1 MNCYKTFV
9 GRQESKHLLRMLLL
23 IGCTVVMFTILSL
36 HDQLNVN
43 RFSEYRVEIFSV
55 APDNLSYDNPFKYSQ
70 RVDFRAIVLTFNR
83 PKSLEILL
91 ESLQGIETDGDTI
104 SIEIWIDRNSKNEV
118 HNETLEAAIKF
129 SKLNN
134 HTKIHLH
141 PHYVGLYGQW
151 LFTYS
156 TKHLMPG
163 EEEIVLFLE
172 DDLTLSKYS
181 YRWLKKVHGQ
191 YQHHSDY
198 LGTGLR
204 HLDTTFPLRTTIPE
218 NETVFM
224 YRIFPTHGFSPKI
237 AVWNNFQKWFLSHFD
252 RKTFKP
258 YVPNIKPTKWYKTFE
273 KNNKTRTM
281 WSIWFLYYSYA
292 EQLFA
297 VYLNNN
303 FYTNYLNS
311 SSNFCFSV
319 HREET
324 GLHFRKTNASTTG
337 ENCKLIE
344 TWSDDFVQFPNVTSK
359 FDWDGRRY

>member
-9 GRQESKHLLRMLLL
+9 GRREPKLLMRMLFL
-23 IGCTVVMFTILSL
+23 IGCTVVTFTIISL
-36 HDQLNVN
+36 HYQPNIKHFL
-43 RFSEYRVEIFSV
+43 EYHDEGFSV
-55 APDNLSYDNPFKYSQ
+55 APVDLSYDNPFRYSH
-70 RVDFRAIVLTFNR
+70 RVDFRVIVLTFNR

-91 ESLQGIETDGDTI
+91 ESLHGIQTDGDTI

-118 HNETLEAAIKF
+118 HNETLEVAVNF
-129 SKLNN
+129 SKINN

-141 PHYVGLYGQW
+141 SHQVGLYGQW

-156 TKHLMPG
+156 TKHLLPG

-172 DDLTLSKYS
+172 DDLTISKHS
-181 YRWLKKVHGQ
+181 YRWLKKIHEL

-204 HLDTTFPLRTTIPE
+204 NIDPTFPLRTKIPQ

-224 YRIFPTHGFSPKI
+224 YRIFPTHGFSPKSS
-237 AVWNNFQKWFLSHFD
+237 VWNNFQKWFLTHFD

-258 YVPNIKPTKWYKTFE
+258 YVPNIKPTSWYKSFE
-273 KNNKTRTM
+273 KSNKTRTM
-281 WSIWFLYYSYA
+281 WSIWFLYYTYA

-297 VYLNNN
+297 VYLNND
-303 FYTNYLNS
+303 FYKNYFNT
-311 SSNFCFSV
+311 SSNFCFLV
-319 HREET
+319 HRQET
-324 GLHFRKTNASTTG
+324 GLHFKKKSNATK

-359 FDWDGRRY
+359 FNWDGSRH